1 MPDEEMLA
9 LWVEDELTGES
20 AAAVDAWTSSR
31 PEWLARRED
40 ARQIK
45 QLLRRANMSPAE
57 EPPYAD
63 FFNSR
68 ISREIARE
76 AAHSAPAPAREKGGF
91 WRFLLPLTAVAG
103 MAFCFW
109 AGTRVVPPQPGQP
122 QPAPVAAAPTPALY
136 IPEQG
141 VTAAYFSSAPAH
153 AEVIVLDGVAA
164 LPDSFE
170 IPDTAAVPEPPRAT
184 VHTEPEPR

>member
-20 AAAVDAWTSSR
+20 ATTVNAWAAAQ
-31 PEWLARRED
+31 PEWLARRDE

-45 QLLRRANMSPAE
+45 QLLRGSLPAVE

-76 AAHSAPAPAREKGGF
+76 AVAAVAAAPAKKAPGSF
-91 WRFLLPLTAVAG
+91 WRFFLPTTAVAG
-103 MAFCFW
+103 MALCFW
-109 AGTRVVPPQPGQP
+109 AGTRLTTGSADPGMVAVPTAAG
-122 QPAPVAAAPTPALY
+122 PVLY
-136 IPEQG
+136 IPEEG
-141 VTAAYFSSAPAH
+141 VTAAYFNSSKAD

-164 LPDSFE
+164 FPDSFE
-170 IPDTAAVPEPPRAT
+170 VPETAAVEEPAPATADIEHQPR
-184 VHTEPEPR
+184 